1 MKLHRLE
8 LRGIRPHYAEA
19 VTLDVDA
26 LPGPIVA
33 VCGVN
38 GSGKS
43 VLLGSIMGSLYREWP
58 TSAGMV
64 DMALRRDGMVRI
76 DATLPGGRT
85 VIAQHG
91 DAVARTGESY
101 ITRDGVALL
110 KTGKVTEYDAWAATN
125 LPPSSI
131 IYASSF
137 GAQGSAGLLDPGLTP
152 QERRNILF
160 RALRLDEIEPLPSR
174 CRERAAE
181 ARLKLGQVEAR
192 IVAETP
198 FADVAQAE
206 ANLTGWQA
214 VRAAAEMTLGHARE
228 DLDAARARH
237 AALVAA
243 WNDAEAAKKARAQAI
258 ARMNAEKTKRITL
271 VSRLETARRDAAGA
285 PEVEAAAAK
294 LDEVQREVAQLETSL
309 ATTAQAIATARRE
322 AQAAEDAV
330 LRAAVRIEAAS
341 KRVQAADAARKRL
354 VFAEDAA
361 AKIVAAEAAEQAAD
375 AALREAWDAVE
386 SLRGATLDVAG
397 QRISVLRAGL
407 STLAD
412 GEYPR
417 GDAPTIAESALDE
430 DNAIARA
437 AQEAPA
443 KLAAAQEAHRKAQA
457 ASVEASRVAN
467 TLRVT
472 AATVGDLREA
482 ARAGEA
488 AEAEVR
494 SLVSGKL
501 DVERVASE
509 TRARIAAL
517 QSNEDADKQILADA
531 KRRREVVKATAAR
544 GPAIAAAQ
552 ATVAE
557 ISPQLA
563 AADDAVRA
571 AEADL
576 ALAPE
581 PPAAEPVPDVA
592 AQERA
597 AQEAEKAL
605 RAAEGAVAVGEDGVR
620 KATEA
625 AGRVA
630 LLQAERA
637 ATLEE
642 IADWERLEAD
652 IRSVLQLSIDA
663 AAPEI
668 AAMTNQLLREAYGP
682 RYTVTIETTRPSADG
697 KKQIEDCYPHVI
709 DAANGVDGSADCLSP
724 GQRAIVG
731 EAVRFAIT
739 HIVCRSAGITGP
751 TIVRDES
758 AGAVA
763 EATLPEWVTMLR
775 IGARL
780 LGSSHVFVVCH
791 NSIAE
796 TLADARVRVSDG
808 RLTID

>member
-58 TSAGMV
+58 TGAGMV

-101 ITRDGVALL
+101 VTRDGVALL

-174 CRERAAE
+174 CRERAAD

-206 ANLTGWQA
+206 ANLTGWKA
-214 VRAAAEMTLGHARE
+214 VRAAAEIALGHARA

-309 ATTAQAIATARRE
+309 ATTRQALETARRDQRNAADALAVAE
-322 AQAAEDAV
+322 RNLQAAV
-330 LRAAVRIEAAS
+330 G
-341 KRVQAADAARKRL
+341 RVQAADAARKRL
-354 VFAEDAA
+354 ILAEDAA
-361 AKIVAAEAAEQAAD
+361 SKLPEAEVAVCAAEKAVIEAD
-375 AALREAWDAVE
+375 SAVDA
-386 SLRGATLDVAG
+386 LRGATLDVAEK
-397 QRISVLRAGL
+397 RIDVLRGGL
-407 STLAD
+407 FD
-412 GEYPR
+412 VIR
-417 GDAPTIAESALDE
+417 CHDE
-430 DNAIARA
+430 GNFD
-437 AQEAPA
+437 
-443 KLAAAQEAHRKAQA
+443 
-457 ASVEASRVAN
+457 
-467 TLRVT
+467 
-472 AATVGDLREA
+472 A
-482 ARAGEA
+482 ARHYARRSPPPPKPA
-488 AEAEVR
+488 AWR
-494 SLVSGKL
+494 TPC
-501 DVERVASE
+501 AS
-509 TRARIAAL
+509 T
-517 QSNEDADKQILADA
+517 
-531 KRRREVVKATAAR
+531 RRR
-544 GPAIAAAQ
+544 
-552 ATVAE
+552 
-557 ISPQLA
+557 
-563 AADDAVRA
+563 
-571 AEADL
+571 
-576 ALAPE
+576 
-581 PPAAEPVPDVA
+581 
-592 AQERA
+592 
-597 AQEAEKAL
+597 
-605 RAAEGAVAVGEDGVR
+605 
-620 KATEA
+620 
-625 AGRVA
+625 
-630 LLQAERA
+630 
-637 ATLEE
+637 
-642 IADWERLEAD
+642 
-652 IRSVLQLSIDA
+652 
-663 AAPEI
+663 
-668 AAMTNQLLREAYGP
+668 
-682 RYTVTIETTRPSADG
+682 
-697 KKQIEDCYPHVI
+697 
-709 DAANGVDGSADCLSP
+709 
-724 GQRAIVG
+724 
-731 EAVRFAIT
+731 
-739 HIVCRSAGITGP
+739 
-751 TIVRDES
+751 
-758 AGAVA
+758 
-763 EATLPEWVTMLR
+763 
-775 IGARL
+775 
-780 LGSSHVFVVCH
+780 
-791 NSIAE
+791 
-796 TLADARVRVSDG
+796 
-808 RLTID
+808 